1 MSVARTL
8 SFACLMVAAGMAMA
22 RDPVLA
28 PPSQALPPS
37 VQAMRDDL
45 QRIVTARD
53 VQALRAHVR
62 DATTLSFGG
71 DAGPQGFDALWLRD
85 ADATRELWRIL
96 EEVLALPGVARQ
108 EDGEAVYCAPYVYC
122 LPYAGDPDVF
132 EAQVVLGRDVAV
144 RAKPDLAAP
153 VVTRVS
159 HAVLTRVDDAVDGAG
174 DSAWT
179 RVRLASGQAGYI
191 ATRLLRSPI
200 DYRISLVREGA
211 RGWAFQ
217 YFVAGD

>member
-1 MSVARTL
+1 MSASRAL
-8 SFACLMVAAGMAMA
+8 LFAGLMIAAGLATA

-28 PPSQALPPS
+28 PPRQALPPS

-45 QRIVTARD
+45 QRIVAARD
-53 VQALRAHVR
+53 AQALRARVR

-71 DAGPQGFDALWLRD
+71 DTGPEGFDALWLRD
-85 ADATRELWRIL
+85 ADATRELWRVL
-96 EEVLALPGVARQ
+96 EEILALPGVARRG
-108 EDGEAVYCAPYVYC
+108 DGEVVYCAPYVYC
-122 LPYAGDPDVF
+122 LPYPGDLDVF

-144 RAKPDLAAP
+144 RARPDLAAP

-159 HAVLTRVDDAVDGAG
+159 HAVLTRVDDAVD
-174 DSAWT
+174 SANDPAWM
-179 RVRLASGQAGYI
+179 RVRLASGQEGYI

-200 DYRISLVREGA
+200 DYRIALVRESA
-211 RGWAFQ
+211 HGWAFQ